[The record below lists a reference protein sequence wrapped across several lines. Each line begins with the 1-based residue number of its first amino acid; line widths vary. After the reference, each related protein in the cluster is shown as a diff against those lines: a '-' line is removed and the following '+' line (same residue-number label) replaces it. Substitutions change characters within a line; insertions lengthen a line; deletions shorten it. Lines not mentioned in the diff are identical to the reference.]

1 MATVVFASSKGGVG
15 KSTSALLLA
24 TTLAQQAP
32 VTLIDA
38 DPNNPLASW
47 AMLPGKP
54 EQLTVVSRH
63 NGERITRS
71 TIMNVIQDASQRD
84 PFVIVD
90 LEGTAS
96 SLSGYA
102 IALADLVIAPL
113 AASQV
118 EAVEAERILEFVR
131 EQELV
136 ARRQIPFRILFTR
149 TPSAIRTRGMNDIQN
164 ALAQAEIS
172 TFETHLHDREAF
184 RAIFAY
190 GGSLDDP
197 DFGSLVS
204 NVEKARTNVRAYAQ
218 EVVNVLKEVVE

>member
-118 EAVEAERILEFVR
+118 EASRPNASWNSCANRNSSPG
-131 EQELV
+131 
-136 ARRQIPFRILFTR
+136 ARFLSASCSRGRR
-149 TPSAIRTRGMNDIQN
+149 APSA
-164 ALAQAEIS
+164 LAA
-172 TFETHLHDREAF
+172 
-184 RAIFAY
+184 
-190 GGSLDDP
+190 
-197 DFGSLVS
+197 
-204 NVEKARTNVRAYAQ
+204 
-218 EVVNVLKEVVE
+218 